1 MLLLTVVVG
10 LVLTCI
16 FVKESEEDVSCVGKF
31 LGRVGV
37 ILLSA
42 GGFLIFCVTLFPM
55 LLLPP
60 KNVSDEIASENQKI
74 YEIIEPYLRSTEE
87 YSLGQAEQKFLE
99 SQVERYISNQD
110 KIEHAKKNISFHS
123 MRFWLFFPVK

>member
-1 MLLLTVVVG
+1 MLLLMVVVG

-16 FVKESEEDVSCVGKF
+16 FVKESEEGVSCVGKF

-37 ILLSA
+37 VLLSA
-42 GGFLIFCVTLFPM
+42 GGFLMLCVTLFPM
-55 LLLPP
+55 FLVPP
-60 KNVSDEIASENQKI
+60 TNVSDEASENQKI
-74 YEIIEPYLRSTEE
+74 YEIIEPYLSSTEE

-110 KIEHAKKNISFHS
+110 KIQHAKKNISFHS

>member
-16 FVKESEEDVSCVGKF
+16 LVEESEEGVSCVGKF

-37 ILLSA
+37 VLLST
-42 GGFLIFCVTLFPM
+42 GGFLMLCVTLFPM
-55 LLLPP
+55 LLVPP
-60 KNVSDEIASENQKI
+60 TNVSDEIASENQKI
-74 YEIIEPYLRSTEE
+74 YEIIEPYLSSTEE
-87 YSLGQAEQKFLE
+87 YSLGQAEQKFLK
-99 SQVERYISNQD
+99 SQVELYIENQD

-123 MRFWLFFPVK
+123 MRFWLLFPVK

>member
-16 FVKESEEDVSCVGKF
+16 FVKESEEGVSCASKF

-42 GGFLIFCVTLFPM
+42 GGFLMLFVTLYPM
-55 LLLPP
+55 YLVPP
-60 KNVSDEIASENQKI
+60 TNVSDEIAFENQKI
-74 YEIIEPYLRSTEE
+74 YEIIEPYLSSTEE

-110 KIEHAKKNISFHS
+110 KIERAKKNISFHS

>member
-31 LGRVGV
+31 LGRVGA

-42 GGFLIFCVTLFPM
+42 GGFLMLCVTLFPM
-55 LLLPP
+55 LLLPS

-74 YEIIEPYLRSTEE
+74 YEIIEPYLSSTEE

>member
-1 MLLLTVVVG
+1 MLLLTVVAG

-16 FVKESEEDVSCVGKF
+16 FVKESEEGVSYVSKF

-37 ILLSA
+37 VLLSA
-42 GGFLIFCVTLFPM
+42 GGFLMLCVTLFPM
-55 LLLPP
+55 FLVPP

-74 YEIIEPYLRSTEE
+74 YEIIEPYLSSTEE

-99 SQVERYISNQD
+99 SQVERYICNQD
-110 KIEHAKKNISFHS
+110 KIERAKKNISFHS